1 MTYQFQP
8 GDYIRFKRIVR
19 GKTSVRFSTD
29 YDTGRPIAHPEIPE
43 QVLPQEG
50 EGLVVGE
57 PKIKKVKGEK
67 YTVIKVQAP
76 KPLGKVNAVVE
87 DAILVAKQDS
97 LFDMAPVEKS
107 GPNVYGADA
116 KGIA

>member
-8 GDYIRFKRIVR
+8 GDYIRFTRIVR
-19 GKTSVRFSTD
+19 GKSGVRFSTD
-29 YDTGRPIAHPEIPE
+29 YTTGRAIAHPEIPE

-50 EGLVVGE
+50 SGRVIGE
-57 PKIKKVKGEK
+57 QKIKKVKGEK
-67 YTVIKVQAP
+67 FAVIKVDAG
-76 KPLGKVNAVVE
+76 KPIGQVNVIVD

-97 LFDMAPVEKS
+97 LFEMAPVDVA
-107 GPNVYGADA
+107 GPNVYGSDA